1 MNDEEVASK
10 VADKIVPKKITPES
24 TRQRNLN
31 PSLNSDIELKSSIL
45 TPQTGRGKIGNK
57 LIEEYQD
64 EWDNFSGVTS
74 DTRISNLDPKLHEY
88 KFVQW
93 GMQCHLMC
101 GQLGCYGAMAIAQ
114 GLVLAKTEPSLA
126 KNMAFLKN
134 IQTVRQES
142 QHIQVEENNK
152 SRGLFG
158 QIKDKVTGGN

>member
-1 MNDEEVASK
+1 MSD
-10 VADKIVPKKITPES
+10 DKIVQGVVDKLKPPIVTPDS
-24 TRQRNLN
+24 TRRKNLN
-31 PSLNSDIELKSSIL
+31 PNVNSPVELQASIL
-45 TPQTGRGKIGNK
+45 TPQTGKARIGEN
-57 LIEEYQD
+57 LQREYSD

-93 GMQCHLMC
+93 GMMCHLMC

-142 QHIQVEENNK
+142 QHIQVEENKN
-152 SRGLFG
+152 SRNILGK
-158 QIKDKVTGGN
+158 IKDKLGGS